1 VHFQLDKYQH
11 QPYDAKLF
19 CEVYSMDAIYCFG
32 ASKTVQ
38 YFKTTDESKLLE
50 EYMNYGLDNLYFC
63 DNKVQGTIP

>member
-1 VHFQLDKYQH
+1 
-11 QPYDAKLF
+11 
-19 CEVYSMDAIYCFG
+19 MDAIYCFG